1 MFLAQEI
8 IRKKRDGYPLSEEEI
23 RFFING
29 VCDNTVS
36 EGQIAALAMT
46 IYFRDMTME
55 ERIALTLAVRDSGTV
70 LDWDKMNLHGPVVD
84 KHSTGGVG
92 DVTSLILGPMVAAC
106 GGYVPMISGRGLG
119 HTGGTLDKLE
129 SIPGFDIFP
138 DEHRFRDIIR
148 DVGIAIIGQ
157 THSLAPA
164 DKRFYATR
172 DITATVDSIPLITA
186 SILGKKLA
194 EGLDALVMDVK
205 VGSGAFMPTYEQS
218 EQLAESIVAVA
229 NGAGCKTTALLTD
242 MNQVLASCA
251 GNALEVREAVQFLTG
266 EYRNPRLFEVTMA
279 LAAEMLVSGKLAEDR
294 DAAYCKLQAVL
305 DSGKAAEVFGRMVAA
320 QKGPVDFVENYAHYL
335 PTASFS
341 RPVFAEKR
349 FTEKHSFVTEM
360 DTRALGMAVVALGGG
375 RRKATD
381 TINYSVGLSDI
392 IALGSEVNTDTPLMT
407 IYANSE
413 DEWHAAAEAVRKS
426 FVLQQKAL
434 QQADASQKTNVLAAG
449 SNAGTKVATQMV
461 YRHIS

>member
-8 IRKKRDGYPLSEEEI
+8 IRKKRDGHRLSEEEI

-29 VCDNTVS
+29 VRDNTVS

-46 IYFRDMTME
+46 IYFHDMTME
-55 ERIALTLAVRDSGTV
+55 ERVALTLAMRDSGTV
-70 LDWDKMNLHGPVVD
+70 LDWKKLNLHGPIVD

-92 DVTSLILGPMVAAC
+92 DVTSLMIGPMVAAC

-129 SIPGFDIFP
+129 SIPSFDIFP
-138 DEHRFRDIIR
+138 DEQRFRDIIR
-148 DVGIAIIGQ
+148 DVGVAIIGQ
-157 THSLAPA
+157 TNSLAPA

-218 EQLAESIVAVA
+218 EQLAESIVSVA

-242 MNQVLASCA
+242 MNQVLASSA

-279 LAAEMLVSGKLAEDR
+279 LSAEILVSGNLAADR
-294 DAAYCKLQAVL
+294 AEARRKLQAVL
-305 DSGKAAEVFGRMVAA
+305 DNGKAAETFERMVAA
-320 QKGPVDFVENYAHYL
+320 QKGPVDFVENYARYL
-335 PTASFS
+335 PTTSFS
-341 RPVFAEKR
+341 KPVFAGQNG
-349 FTEKHSFVTEM
+349 VITEM
-360 DTRALGMAVVALGGG
+360 DTRALGMSVVALGGG

-381 TINYSVGLSDI
+381 PINYSAGLSDI
-392 IALGSEVNTDTPLMT
+392 VALGAEVNADTPLAM
-407 IYANSE
+407 IHANNE
-413 DEWHAAAEAVRKS
+413 NDWQEAAEVVRKS
-426 FVLQQKAL
+426 IVLGIDVSTEIKA
-434 QQADASQKTNVLAAG
+434 
-449 SNAGTKVATQMV
+449 ATPMV
-461 YRHIS
+461 YRHIDG

>member
-8 IRKKRDGYPLSEEEI
+8 IRKKRDGFSLSEEEI
-23 RFFING
+23 RFFINA
-29 VCDNTVS
+29 VRDNTVS
-36 EGQIAALAMT
+36 EGQIAALAMA

-70 LDWDKMNLHGPVVD
+70 LDWKKLNLPGPVVD

-92 DVTSLILGPMVAAC
+92 DVTSLMLGPMVAAC

-138 DEHRFRDIIR
+138 DDHRFRDIIR
-148 DVGIAIIGQ
+148 DVGVAIIGQ
-157 THSLAPA
+157 TESLAPA

-242 MNQVLASCA
+242 MNQVLASSA

-279 LAAEMLVSGKLAEDR
+279 LSAEMLVSGKLAEDR
-294 DAAYCKLQAVL
+294 DAAYRQLQAVL
-305 DSGKAAEVFGRMVAA
+305 DNGKAAEIFGRMVAA
-320 QKGPVDFVENYAHYL
+320 QKGPVDFIENYDRYL

-341 RPVFAEKR
+341 RPVFAENNIIK
-349 FTEKHSFVTEM
+349 KQSIVTAM

-375 RRKATD
+375 RRKASD
-381 TINYSVGLSDI
+381 PINYSVGLSDI
-392 IALGSEVNTDTPLMT
+392 IALGSEVNTDTPLMV
-407 IYANSE
+407 IHANNE
-413 DEWHAAAEAVRKS
+413 DDWHMAAEAVRAS
-426 FVLQQKAL
+426 LVF
-434 QQADASQKTNVLAAG
+434 QQAHTSATEVDAG
-449 SNAGTKVATQMV
+449 MKVATQMV
-461 YRHIS
+461 YRRIGG